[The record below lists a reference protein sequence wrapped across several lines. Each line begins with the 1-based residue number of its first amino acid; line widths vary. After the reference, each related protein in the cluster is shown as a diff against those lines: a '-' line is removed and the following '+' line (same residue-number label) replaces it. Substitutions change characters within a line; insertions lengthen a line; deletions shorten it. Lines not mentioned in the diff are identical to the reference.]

1 MPLQKVCPCEGPW
14 GGVLRELD
22 LAREDFF
29 FPALVVDFRDD
40 LVDLRAAMIRPDAF
54 YDL

>member
-1 MPLQKVCPCEGPW
+1 MPLQKGCPCEDPW
-14 GGVLRELD
+14 EVPLRELD

-29 FPALVVDFRDD
+29 FPDLVVDFRDD

-54 YDL
+54 DDL